1 MDFIRQRFSDREAGF
16 TLIELLIVML
26 VLANLAAIAIPTFLN
41 QKRKASDSGAKE
53 MTHTA
58 QVAMETCSVNNGG
71 VYSAANCGTAALRLI
86 EPSIP
91 ATNLTAEANVPTG
104 GYTIVATA
112 PTGNTYTT
120 RRETNGS
127 FAYPCTV
134 ATTNRGGCP
143 GTGTTAGVWG
153 T

>member
-1 MDFIRQRFSDREAGF
+1 MEFLRKRFADREAGF

-41 QKRKASDSGAKE
+41 QKRKATDSGAKQIA
-53 MTHTA
+53 HSA

-91 ATNLTAEANVPTG
+91 ATNLTAEPNVPTG
-104 GYTIVATA
+104 GYTIAATA
-112 PTGNTYTT
+112 PTGNTYTI
-120 RRETNGS
+120 RRETSGS

-134 ATTNRGGCP
+134 ATTNRGACP
-143 GTGTTAGVWG
+143 GAGTAAGIWG